1 MEDAALPAWELNMAS
16 AARVNAL
23 EDSVSSWTVGG
34 CNEIPSYVEGYHALK
49 SCDSVSVN
57 IEYLK

>member
-1 MEDAALPAWELNMAS
+1 MAS

-23 EDSVSSWTVGG
+23 EDSVSGWTVGG
-34 CNEIPSYVEGYHALK
+34 CDEIPSYGEGTHALK
-49 SCDSVSVN
+49 SCDSVSVD